1 MARVILDPK
10 LIAKLAGRLEKTEKY
25 TRETVSKFAHKT
37 GVASEVA
44 LIILAKRNG
53 IGTALYQRSLDPT
66 KQAQVREALPR
77 TVVPSIMHTDKAE
90 SRRAEGNS
98 RATTNKK
105 NALKG
110 AIEYLVRDT
119 TLLARCRDLLL
130 ARSNFDRAINQA
142 TQILE
147 DRIRTKA
154 KPPKKLTGEGLVG
167 FAFNEDITKSLL
179 CVDSGDAEDQ
189 RGFTQILRGIVPAFR
204 NKSHHHITDSLSR
217 EEAMR
222 IVGFIDVLLR
232 VVDRSIN
239 KQSQPQRSP

>member
-1 MARVILDPK
+1 MPRVILAPK
-10 LIAKLAGRLEKTEKY
+10 LIGKLAKRLGKPEKY
-25 TRETVSKFAHKT
+25 TRETVSKFAHKK

-44 LIILAKRNG
+44 LIILAKREG
-53 IGTALYQRSLDPT
+53 IGTAHYQRSLDPT
-66 KQAQVREALPR
+66 KQAQVRDALPG
-77 TVVPSIMHTDKAE
+77 TTVPSIMHPDKAG
-90 SRRAEGNS
+90 SRRPAHNS
-98 RATTNKK
+98 RAATDKK
-105 NALKG
+105 GALKG
-110 AIEYLVRDT
+110 AIEYLVRDA

-154 KPPKKLTGEGLVG
+154 KPPKKMTGDSLVG

-179 CVDSGDAEDQ
+179 RVDSGDAEDQ

-232 VVDRSIN
+232 VVDRSITT
-239 KQSQPQRSP
+239 QSQP